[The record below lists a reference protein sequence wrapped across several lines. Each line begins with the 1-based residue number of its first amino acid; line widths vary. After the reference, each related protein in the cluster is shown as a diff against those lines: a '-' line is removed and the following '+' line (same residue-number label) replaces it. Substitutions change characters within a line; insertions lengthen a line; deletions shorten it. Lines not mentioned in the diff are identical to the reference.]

1 MLPICIQINSHETM
15 FLQLFLQLFV
25 DIVRQ
30 PLNTPNSA
38 HKTVILKAKKCFY
51 RSANAT
57 FGTVGR
63 IASEEVVLHLITTKC
78 IPVLLYGLEVRPLTK
93 AELHSLDYAVTR
105 FVMKSFNT
113 SSIAVIKD
121 CSRCFS
127 FKLPSELLEIRIKN
141 LCSNVISDHARGYFV
156 THCALIELM

>member
-1 MLPICIQINSHETM
+1 M

-30 PLNTPNSA
+30 PLNTPNFA

-51 RSANAT
+51 RLANAT

-63 IASEEVVLHLITTKC
+63 IASEEVVLPLVNTKC
-78 IPVLLYGLEVRPLTK
+78 IPALLYGLEVCPLTK
-93 AELHSLDYAVTR
+93 DELHSLDFVASR
-105 FVMKSFNT
+105 FLMKLFNT
-113 SSIAVIKD
+113 SSIAVTKN
-121 CSRCFS
+121 CSRYFG
-127 FKLPSELLEIRIKN
+127 FKLPSELLEIRFKN
-141 LCSNVISDHARGYFV
+141 LCSNVISNHARGYFM